1 MDGAVDISVLSFTL
15 EALPGLKK
23 VELTFCGT
31 VNDENWTRL
40 SHLPSSIT
48 VKEESY
54 EHYLRVASESIKSA
68 INKGVAIHNIS
79 LSGLGFPCFDPG
91 DYPDLGALWESLRSL
106 LEPVQVL
113 PLAKAEFP
121 LHLLS
126 QHAPDLRRLDLTF
139 HYPSTAQPYTLITL
153 S

>member
-1 MDGAVDISVLSFTL
+1 MDGAVEISFLSFTL
-15 EALPGLKK
+15 GALPGLKK

-79 LSGLGFPCFDPG
+79 LSGLGFPFFDPG
-91 DYPDLGALWESLRSL
+91 ITLESLRSL

-139 HYPSTAQPYTLITL
+139 HCPSTAQPYTLITL